1 MTANV
6 PKLLVD
12 TNVVLDVVLVRDTW
26 LEGSTAILK
35 AITTGRAAGFVAGH
49 GLTTIYYLLA
59 RFNGRAAAATAIG
72 DLLQICE
79 VVPLTSADFQRALAM
94 GLNDFEDAVTAAA
107 ALAIGAD
114 YLVTRNEKHFRNV
127 QVVARSPAALLP
139 ILPIA

>member
-12 TNVVLDVVLVRDTW
+12 TNVVLDVVLVRDAW
-26 LEGSTAILK
+26 LEGSTGILK

-59 RFNGRAAAATAIG
+59 RLNGRTAAATAIG

-79 VVPLTSADFQRALAM
+79 VVPLTTADFQRALAL

-107 ALAIGAD
+107 ALAIDAD
-114 YLVTRNEKHFRNV
+114 YLVTRNEKDFRNIP
-127 QVVARSPAALLP
+127 VVARSPAALLP